1 VANSPIFWNFDNQ
14 PTMPS
19 RSSLD
24 FVDELLLLGTVSLQC
39 IVILAAYALVD
50 FDFFLTVDEVRR
62 RRRRIPRCALTSP
75 RYSSFQTLLA
85 SRNEQAYITVT
96 GLDVAT
102 FSDLLVRFEP
112 LYKRYSPYT
121 VNGKIVPLR
130 HEQGTR
136 GGRPRSLDA
145 AGCLGLVLCYSRTR
159 GSLFSLQLMYGVT
172 HSVLLVFLKFGIRL
186 LYKVLKEDEGAQVR
200 IPSPE
205 KIQEYKE
212 IIRANYPAL
221 DGAWCVMDG
230 LKLLIQKPGDD
241 GVQNGYYNGWLHDHF
256 VSCVYVFV
264 PSGHIVA
271 QTLNNPGSWHDSLCA
286 LNGNLYGTL
295 AEVFER
301 DGGKCVVDSAF
312 SQKRCRFLI
321 KSGKETAGESVA
333 RRRVRE
339 QATAMRQAVEW
350 AMRAVQGSFP
360 RLKDR
365 FLFLDGSD
373 DRRIFLHLISMLLN
387 YRTSYV
393 GFNQL
398 KSTFYPVFD
407 YVGDNVLDVFN

>member
-1 VANSPIFWNFDNQ
+1 MSYSWLED
-14 PTMPS
+14 
-19 RSSLD
+19 
-24 FVDELLLLGTVSLQC
+24 LLLLGVFSQEL
-39 IVILAAYALVD
+39 IVMLAAYALVD
-50 FDFFLTVDEVRR
+50 FTFFLSIEEIRR
-62 RRRRIPRCALTSP
+62 RKRRIPRCALTSP
-75 RYSSFQTLLA
+75 HYSSFTTLLA
-85 SRNEQAYITVT
+85 SRNDQAYITVT

-102 FSDLLVRFEP
+102 FSNLLVRFEQ

-159 GSLFSLQLMYGVT
+159 GSLFAMQLMFGVS

-186 LYKVLKEDEGAQVR
+186 LYKVLKEDEAAQVC

-205 KIQEYKE
+205 KIQEYKD
-212 IIRANYPAL
+212 IIRDNYPAL

-241 GVQNGYYNGWLHDHF
+241 VVQNGYYNGWLHDHF

-264 PSGHIVA
+264 PSGHIVV
-271 QTLNNPGSWHDSLCA
+271 QSLNNPGSWHDSLCA

-295 AEVFER
+295 AEVYES

-321 KSGKETAGESVA
+321 KSGKEKAGESAA
-333 RRRVRE
+333 RRRLRQ

-350 AMRAVQGSFP
+350 GMRAVQGSFP

-387 YRTSYV
+387 YRTTHV
-393 GFNQL
+393 GLNQL
-398 KSTFYPVFD
+398 ESTFYPVFN
-407 YVGDNVLDVFN
+407 YVGDNALDIFNY